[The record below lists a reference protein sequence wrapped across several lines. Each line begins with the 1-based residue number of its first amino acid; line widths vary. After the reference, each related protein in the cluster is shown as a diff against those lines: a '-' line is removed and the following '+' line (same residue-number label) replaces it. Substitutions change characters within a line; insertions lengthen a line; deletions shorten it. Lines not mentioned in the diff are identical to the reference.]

1 MILSSLNASL
11 NPNIEIV
18 DSDAAPVS
26 IPIEE
31 DTMYPLEAE
40 LLYHVVDNMFS
51 VKVLQNELNVCDDI
65 IRYKNAKG
73 YEKEVWEEKRKKITQ
88 LIDNLTSI
96 KEKNE
101 ENYKENI
108 ISEIENEKGMIE
120 TMIENKED
128 ISYKRIIKR
137 IEILEEE
144 LKEIETKEKISIEQ
158 QKSNRDIIKMKKEEI
173 KKSPLYQLLKTRFI
187 EYKSAVDYFKE
198 NNLPLQKQKAI
209 EDVKKIIQIM
219 KQIKETN
226 NVNNINENDIPK
238 EITPEYIC
246 GYSQKERLE
255 KYRTILLRLLKKKEQ
270 ISKNVNESSL
280 QIQKK
285 KTLHNYDTLINLLSE
300 YAKNV
305 WIPAPLYTI
314 VKKTI
319 KQKINN
325 DIPENKLILT
335 IGNTTYDKQNIYLL
349 VTVKNG
355 KVSKSVKV
363 FPANGNFKNKQI
375 KFDFSSE
382 EFKTIHNGIIV
393 IELYQKNFMCSNIKG
408 EGSIKLNSLQTKS
421 QIDSKCNIEL
431 ISKRTT
437 PTIDITIKIRKALSS
452 TNTTIT
458 QDLFRVTKIFKP
470 FK

>member
-1 MILSSLNASL
+1 
-11 NPNIEIV
+11 
-18 DSDAAPVS
+18 
-26 IPIEE
+26 
-31 DTMYPLEAE
+31 
-40 LLYHVVDNMFS
+40 
-51 VKVLQNELNVCDDI
+51 
-65 IRYKNAKG
+65 
-73 YEKEVWEEKRKKITQ
+73 
-88 LIDNLTSI
+88 
-96 KEKNE
+96 
-101 ENYKENI
+101 
-108 ISEIENEKGMIE
+108 
-120 TMIENKED
+120 
-128 ISYKRIIKR
+128 
-137 IEILEEE
+137 
-144 LKEIETKEKISIEQ
+144 
-158 QKSNRDIIKMKKEEI
+158 MKKEEI

-325 DIPENKLILT
+325 DIPENTLILT

-452 TNTTIT
+452 TDTTIT